1 MTGDWTESAWRTQ
14 ASIPPEE
21 KHPET
26 SRRIADFEL
35 VKGLG
40 RGEFAEVYLCRR
52 AGQPGSALAAKRINK
67 ARVYADADIRKRIR
81 SIKRINSEI
90 EAMRALDH
98 PAICTLEA
106 TYHTPK
112 YVYLVMEK
120 GGRDLYDALTAE
132 HASFGVGVVL
142 RVAYAVAGALGH
154 CAARGVVH
162 RDLKPEN
169 VLLAGDVAAGDV
181 VVKVCDFGL
190 CGRAKD
196 GSWAMSDFVGSPGF
210 FAPEILFDDLYHA
223 EKVDVW
229 SLGCVVLEMVEGH
242 EGFEH
247 GWLNRCYSSGLLY
260 SAARFHDALH
270 ETVGALHAR
279 PTLQDPSIKALVG
292 ALLVI
297 DVERRV
303 APTALADVPVFDAV
317 RRSTVKAPAPSPAQ
331 SPEGGF
337 FGLADRASDER
348 RAPFDKTPTIK
359 GRTHHP
365 AGSSSDALPAIGAA
379 RSTQGSAASLLSLAP
394 KLDGDFDEGTA
405 RTHASRDDGKL
416 DESVDD
422 SPNSV
427 HSPIA
432 ATPAKPRKPH
442 SPEEKDF
449 HIPPFRGVGARSVVD
464 PNDRSDRGPAR

>member
-1 MTGDWTESAWRTQ
+1 
-14 ASIPPEE
+14 
-21 KHPET
+21 
-26 SRRIADFEL
+26 
-35 VKGLG
+35 
-40 RGEFAEVYLCRR
+40 
-52 AGQPGSALAAKRINK
+52 
-67 ARVYADADIRKRIR
+67 KRIR

-169 VLLAGDVAAGDV
+169 VLLAGEVAAGDV

-229 SLGCVVLEMVEGH
+229 SLGCVV
-242 EGFEH
+242 
-247 GWLNRCYSSGLLY
+247 
-260 SAARFHDALH
+260 
-270 ETVGALHAR
+270 
-279 PTLQDPSIKALVG
+279 
-292 ALLVI
+292 
-297 DVERRV
+297 
-303 APTALADVPVFDAV
+303 
-317 RRSTVKAPAPSPAQ
+317 
-331 SPEGGF
+331 
-337 FGLADRASDER
+337 
-348 RAPFDKTPTIK
+348 
-359 GRTHHP
+359 
-365 AGSSSDALPAIGAA
+365 
-379 RSTQGSAASLLSLAP
+379 
-394 KLDGDFDEGTA
+394 
-405 RTHASRDDGKL
+405 
-416 DESVDD
+416 
-422 SPNSV
+422 
-427 HSPIA
+427 
-432 ATPAKPRKPH
+432 
-442 SPEEKDF
+442 
-449 HIPPFRGVGARSVVD
+449 
-464 PNDRSDRGPAR
+464 